1 MDLRFKTMYVFII
14 PQLSNVG
21 NTFLNSHSAFALG
34 EQLMFKGHFT
44 FIRHNQRN
52 VTIKIS

>member
-1 MDLRFKTMYVFII
+1 MYVFII

-21 NTFLNSHSAFALG
+21 NTFLNSHSALAALG